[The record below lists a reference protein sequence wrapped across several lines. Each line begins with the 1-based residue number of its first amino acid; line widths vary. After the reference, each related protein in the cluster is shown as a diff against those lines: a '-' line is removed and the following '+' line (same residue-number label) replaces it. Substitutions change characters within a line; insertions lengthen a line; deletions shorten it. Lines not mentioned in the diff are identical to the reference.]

1 MEESYNRSVEMVMAH
16 PHYNST
22 NSSHNTSEY
31 LTAMKKYQT
40 SLLENMTRST
50 DNITI
55 TICDNVEIY
64 DTLLNIAVSSL
75 MMISDLHTNTSESII
90 YSNRELFKKKNSDYG
105 NSFEDFGLIGIIV
118 RLNDKINR
126 ILNLGE
132 RDPGE
137 FLVDEKLE
145 DTINDS
151 YNYCIIGLMYK

>member
-22 NSSHNTSEY
+22 NSSHNTSKY

-40 SLLENMTRST
+40 GLLKNMTRAT

-55 TICDNVEIY
+55 GDNAEIY
-64 DTLLNIAVSSL
+64 ETLVNIAVSSL
-75 MMISDLHTNTSESII
+75 MMIGDPYTNPKEVII
-90 YSNRELFKKKNSDYG
+90 HNNRELFKKKNSDYG

-132 RDPGE
+132 RDPSE

-145 DTINDS
+145 DTINDL

>member
-1 MEESYNRSVEMVMAH
+1 
-16 PHYNST
+16 
-22 NSSHNTSEY
+22 
-31 LTAMKKYQT
+31 
-40 SLLENMTRST
+40 MTRAT

-55 TICDNVEIY
+55 CDNAEIY
-64 DTLLNIAVSSL
+64 ETLVNIAVSSL
-75 MMISDLHTNTSESII
+75 MMIGDPYTNSKEVII
-90 YSNRELFKKKNSDYG
+90 HNNRELFKKKNSDYG

-132 RDPGE
+132 RDPSE

-145 DTINDS
+145 DTINDL